1 MLPPAGS
8 AFHLGVNLPWLD
20 YGRDFGR
27 DSSRHSGISLPARL
41 AVLDREF
48 ASIQSS
54 GATLVRWFLFAD
66 GRCGFLT
73 ERDIPLRPDDLLFP
87 DVAAALQIASSRG
100 LQLCFSLLDFLWLQE
115 HQGKRSPHPAEHV
128 FHSAAGRA
136 AFLENVLIPLF
147 REFRGHPALFAWEI
161 ANEPEWAIRE
171 FDRSP
176 SARLALSD
184 FRSFAA
190 EVVSAVH
197 EFAARPATLGSARIE
212 WLRAWSE
219 IGLDFLQAHFYPSA
233 DPVLAANL
241 PEALARAAASL
252 NCPLLLGEIPARDPA
267 IPGYS
272 LERTLA
278 ACHRSGLLGAAVW
291 RWTSPDSG
299 ASDFAIGRVEPAS
312 LRGWLRSQGDLGS
325 RA

>member
-1 MLPPAGS
+1 MLPPADP

-27 DSSRHSGISLPARL
+27 DASRHSGVSLPNRL
-41 AVLDREF
+41 ALLDREF

-54 GATLVRWFLFAD
+54 GATIVRWFLFAD

-73 ERDIPLRPDDLLFP
+73 DRDIPLRPDNLLFS

-100 LQLCFSLLDFLWLQE
+100 LRLCFSLLDFLWLQE
-115 HQGKRSPHPAEHV
+115 HDGRRPSHPAEHV
-128 FHSAAGRA
+128 LHSAAGRA
-136 AFLENVLIPLF
+136 ALLENILIPLF
-147 REFRGHPALFAWEI
+147 REFRAHPALFAWEV

-197 EFAARPATLGSARIE
+197 EFAALPVTLGSARIE

-219 IGLDFLQAHFYPSA
+219 IGLDFHQAHFYPSA
-233 DPVLAANL
+233 EPALAANL

-252 NCPLLLGEIPARDPA
+252 DRPLFLGEIPARDPA

-278 ACHRSGLLGAAVW
+278 ACRRSGLLGASVW

-299 ASDFAIGRVEPAS
+299 APDFAMGRVEPAT
-312 LRGWLRSQGDLGS
+312 LRGWLQSQGDLGS